1 MTSDDQDKNV
11 PSHTFGEEDDNADNA
26 SSMSSQESA
35 AEQEEAKIH
44 PSLLKAQQMSMGTQ
58 DKTNSTEPSESSN
71 EGTPQ
76 IHPSL
81 LGNKPQ
87 LSEPVAETAAP
98 RSAED
103 DSAKED
109 VSAAQPTRP
118 RTTTVSLKKTE
129 NATTLAS
136 SVNLGSTVAPSVADG
151 AATVHAD
158 DFDDMDDMDDGS
170 YDDLDD
176 EAFDE
181 DLQDEIDAVSS
192 LAGSYDDE
200 AFDAADD
207 VLNEHDD
214 LPKVPAAVARSS
226 STARL
231 KAMLGGGALLVLLA
245 GGAFVFMGGDD
256 QSTTRAVK
264 VASVADRS
272 YKAARVDDVTE
283 ASGLSEN
290 DIAMED
296 TSQMVNDDL
305 SEEAGYGFEDGRPAD
320 DDLAEVLPV
329 AEDEED
335 DVIAAIESE
344 LELPE
349 TEIAFPEVE
358 DEPEL
363 PVSEDVAAF
372 DQQQEDDRFSFDAP
386 IHVATQTDTEV
397 SSQVDVQMFGMD
409 LPQPSA
415 QQNKIGRFEPN
426 KPSKATLTQDF
437 PTDGA
442 PDLPEAE
449 DMPGAISGNDMQ
461 IEPLLPTQKVPPKPS
476 NGRTLL
482 SEDNKA
488 GQEPVIDPNEP
499 PVAVLTKPQSTTAE
513 TERTASSAKEQV
525 NAVPTSG
532 VIKGT
537 RGGEGGVD
545 NDDEIQAK
553 ITEFFDSGSER
564 AGASPFSGIRKVD
577 PSEEPASRFVIVKK
591 RHEASAEEALLVS
604 ANRALR
610 LKRYDSALD
619 MFDVLYQK
627 NPRDPRILMGLGVA
641 QQNTGRHDSAFR
653 TYEQV
658 LEVDPKN
665 KEALLNM
672 MGLLKE
678 KYPAVALRR
687 LAEMRE
693 AHPDNA
699 QIVAQIGLVS
709 AKIGD
714 YQTAM
719 RNLGIAASLEPK
731 NAMHLYNMAIV
742 ADRQREVSNA
752 IKLYQKALEVDSVGG
767 GKALPRDKVYDRLSK
782 LRRRL

>member
-11 PSHTFGEEDDNADNA
+11 ASHTFGAEDDSADNA
-26 SSMSSQESA
+26 VSDEIGADMQEHDGA
-35 AEQEEAKIH
+35 PQIH
-44 PSLLKAQQMSMGTQ
+44 PSLLKAQQVSMDGQSKTATSASEETTQ
-58 DKTNSTEPSESSN
+58 ESAA
-71 EGTPQ
+71 Q

-81 LGNKPQ
+81 QRQQ
-87 LSEPVAETAAP
+87 LQSSENMGGIVENGEAEVVDAAP
-98 RSAED
+98 QA
-103 DSAKED
+103 
-109 VSAAQPTRP
+109 P
-118 RTTTVSLKKTE
+118 RTTTVSLKKEDLSASIT
-129 NATTLAS
+129 NTTSPATD
-136 SVNLGSTVAPSVADG
+136 SVVST
-151 AATVHAD
+151 AATEETLAD
-158 DFDDMDDMDDGS
+158 DFDDLDEIDDGS

-176 EAFDE
+176 ESFDS
-181 DLQDEIDAVSS
+181 DLQDEIDAVST
-192 LAGSYDDE
+192 LGGSYDSTLG
-200 AFDAADD
+200 ADVSD
-207 VLNEHDD
+207 LNEEGDM
-214 LPKVPAAVARSS
+214 PKVPAAVMGSS
-226 STARL
+226 SPAKL
-231 KAMLGGGALLVLLA
+231 KAMIGGGALLVLLA
-245 GGAFVFMGGDD
+245 GGAFVFMGADE
-256 QSTTRAVK
+256 QIKAKPAK
-264 VASVADRS
+264 VASVADQS
-272 YKAARVDDVTE
+272 YKAPAVESAVADMAETEDGIGNAVAAVNASDISEELAYDQEEDYMAGDDTADILPVTE
-283 ASGLSEN
+283 
-290 DIAMED
+290 D
-296 TSQMVNDDL
+296 
-305 SEEAGYGFEDGRPAD
+305 
-320 DDLAEVLPV
+320 
-329 AEDEED
+329 DEED
-335 DVIAAIESE
+335 IVAETEGDF
-344 LELPE
+344 ELPE
-349 TEIAFPEVE
+349 TELALPAIPAIEENV
-358 DEPEL
+358 EL
-363 PVSEDVAAF
+363 PVSGQELAAEDVQEV
-372 DQQQEDDRFSFDAP
+372 DQRFAFDAP
-386 IHVATQTDTEV
+386 LDVTTKTDTEM

-426 KPSKATLTQDF
+426 KPSAPTLTQDF
-437 PTDGA
+437 PTDGGA
-442 PDLPEAE
+442 DLPQ
-449 DMPGAISGNDMQ
+449 PQ
-461 IEPLLPTQKVPPKPS
+461 IEQLLPTQEVPPKPE

-482 SEDNKA
+482 SEGN
-488 GQEPVIDPNEP
+488 GEQGPVIDPNEP
-499 PVAVLTKPQSTTAE
+499 PIAVLTKPQAQTTQTEVAPE
-513 TERTASSAKEQV
+513 PTERAAV
-525 NAVPTSG
+525 NPVPTSG

-627 NPRDPRILMGLGVA
+627 NSRDPRILMGLGVA

-714 YQTAM
+714 YETAM
-719 RNLGIAASLEPK
+719 RNLGVAASLEPK

-742 ADRQREVSNA
+742 ADRQRQVSNA
-752 IKLYQKALEVDSVGG
+752 IKLYQRALEVDSMTG